1 MVDWGALD
9 HANWKGQ
16 PSSGPLYQRIVDMI
30 RTMISDGRLVTG
42 DALPTEREFAA
53 MAGVS
58 RGTVSLAYDELKRE
72 GIIAAAPGRGSVV
85 TSDRNVSLGSRKE
98 QAIRILTNAL
108 ERMEALGF
116 SEWEIQAYMHLV
128 LQGRDGHEAR
138 VRAAVVDCNPEA
150 VALIQHQLET
160 IAQLDLEPIL
170 LEDFLKG
177 DDARLA
183 GFDLFLTTERH
194 APSVMG
200 HLSRHKVSPER
211 LLSVAVSPSPE
222 TLVSLARLPEGSAI
236 AVRTRSARFAEIIQ
250 RHLTQLGHEQIRL
263 CVGDELPVAGER
275 VVVPAPAACAIEPSI
290 GLPYP
295 SLAFDYQI
303 DRGSV
308 LRVEEAV
315 TTLLLQKGDG
325 LAPGR

>member
-16 PSSGPLYQRIVDMI
+16 PSSGPLYQRIVDLI
-30 RTMISDGRLVTG
+30 RTMISDGRLVAG
-42 DALPTEREFAA
+42 DALLTEREFAA

-98 QAIRILTNAL
+98 QAIRILSNAL
-108 ERMEALGF
+108 ERLEGLGF

-128 LQGRDGHEAR
+128 LQGREGHQAR
-138 VRAAVVDCNPEA
+138 IRAALVDCNPEA
-150 VALIQHQLET
+150 LALIGQQLSA
-160 IAQLDLEPIL
+160 IPALDLESLL
-170 LEDFLKG
+170 LEDFLRA
-177 DDARLA
+177 DEARLA

-194 APSVMG
+194 APAVLS
-200 HLSRHKVSPER
+200 HLGRHRVNPEH

-222 TLVSLARLPEGSAI
+222 TLVSLARLPEGAAI
-236 AVRTRSARFAEIIQ
+236 AVRARSLRFAEIIQ
-250 RHLTQLGHEQIRL
+250 RNLAQLGHAQVRL
-263 CVGDELPVAGER
+263 CVGDALPVPGER
-275 VVVPAPAACAIEPSI
+275 VVVPAPAAGELLPLL
-290 GLPYP
+290 GLPSP

-303 DRGSV
+303 DRGSY

-315 TTLLLQKGDG
+315 DTLLLQKGDG